1 MNKNFCANQTTLII
15 VIMLFEKMFNAT
27 RTMYMPM
34 AMSILL
40 AKSPIAK
47 MTPFMIRYDARE
59 ITIPEENHPNAVCEI
74 NTSAV
79 AASRIVKR

>member
-1 MNKNFCANQTTLII
+1 
-15 VIMLFEKMFNAT
+15 MLFEKIFNAT

-40 AKSPIAK
+40 AKSLSAK
-47 MTPFMIRYDARE
+47 MIPFMIRYDAKE

-74 NTSAV
+74 STNAV
-79 AASRIVKR
+79 TASRIVKR